1 MMKTK
6 KCKVCGLIAP
16 ADDFPKG
23 RCICKACKR
32 KKDVEYKRNWRKTHT
47 EKKRIKTAEEWRN
60 YREKLKATRGN
71 TYPSDEYAEKRRA
84 YQRAYAEKH
93 KNDEVFKQKRR
104 DKARRY
110 RELLKE
116 RKIQDGRNI

>member
-1 MMKTK
+1 
-6 KCKVCGLIAP
+6 LIAP

-71 TYPSDEYAEKRRA
+71 TYTSDEYAEKRRI
-84 YQRAYAEKH
+84 YQREYAKKH
-93 KNDEVFKQKRR
+93 KNDEVFKQKQRER
-104 DKARRY
+104 ARRY

-116 RKIQDGRNI
+116 RKLQDGSNR